1 MSTRVRAFC
10 AVTLFALAACARGD
24 EPPEPRPFSADL
36 AWAHL
41 GEQLAFGPRV
51 AGLPPHERQL
61 RWMADQ
67 LRFRAD
73 TVIVQRFT
81 ARVRGKPLRFA
92 NVLARWRPEAKE
104 RVLLVAHWDSPRYA
118 TRDPEEHL
126 QRRPVPGANEGASGT
141 AVLMELAQLFHEVP
155 PAVGVDILLTDGLER
170 GEGGTGLGARHFV
183 ANLPAGYR
191 PRWAVYVDRVGDRD
205 LRIPMEGGSTK
216 AAPEAVRRVW
226 GVAREVGMDSV
237 FLARTG
243 ETLEGEHQ
251 VLAAAGIPTAAVI
264 DPEHGR
270 HNELWR
276 TTDDAIDQVR
286 RESVGAVGTVLSAL
300 VYRERP

>member
-1 MSTRVRAFC
+1 VSTTLRAFC
-10 AVTLFALAACARGD
+10 AFTFLALAACADGA
-24 EPPEPRPFSADL
+24 PAPRPFSADL

-41 GEQLAFGPRV
+41 REQLAFGPRV

-61 RWMADQ
+61 RWMKDQ

-73 TVIVQRFT
+73 TVIVQEFT
-81 ARVRGKPLRFA
+81 SRVGGKPLRFA
-92 NVLARWRPEAKE
+92 NVFARWRPEAKE
-104 RVLLVAHWDSPRYA
+104 RVLLVAHWDSPRHA

-141 AVLMELAQLFHEVP
+141 AVLMELALLFHEVP
-155 PAVGVDILLTDGLER
+155 PAIGVDILLTEGLER

-205 LRIPMEGGSTK
+205 LRIPMEGGSAK
-216 AAPEAVRRVW
+216 AAPGAVRRVW
-226 GVAREVGMDSV
+226 EVAREVGMDSV
-237 FLARTG
+237 FLAHIG
-243 ETLEGEHQ
+243 EALDGEHQ
-251 VLAAAGIPTAAVI
+251 VLAAAGIPTVAII

-270 HNELWR
+270 QNELWR

-286 RESVGAVGTVLSAL
+286 RESLGAVGAVLAAL